1 MTTEAYQILFEKIK
15 KTAIVTDYTPAEE
28 TLPIG
33 TSKFGG
39 KPHLPA
45 NFLWPYYEGADY
57 MDEETAN
64 RPLSF
69 LAQFNLEEIAEFDTD
84 NRLPHTGMLY
94 FFYELC
100 TMKWG
105 FDPKDKGCAQ
115 VYYIEDTTD
124 IRPVDFPEDLAE
136 DFIIPEFSLKFSS
149 QKNVPDYEEIVGCCT
164 DVDWDCYDEERVLYG
179 CDLSEEETSKLLGY
193 ADLIQGDM
201 LFQCAEIAD
210 GIYCGGVPE
219 FTDGQCEKLMEER
232 QEWTLLFQMSTV
244 KKDGYE
250 LMFGDCGSIYFYI
263 RKQDLKEKKFDDTW
277 MILQCF

>member
-1 MTTEAYQILFEKIK
+1 MTTEAYQKLFEEVK

-28 TLPIG
+28 PLPVG
-33 TSKFGG
+33 ASKFGG

-45 NFLWPYYEGADY
+45 GFTWPYYEGTDY
-57 MDEETAN
+57 MDEEMAN

-69 LAQFNLEEIAEFDTD
+69 LAQFNLEEIAGFDTD
-84 NRLPHTGMLY
+84 RRLPRTGMLY

-105 FDPKDKGCAQ
+105 FDPKDKGCAR
-115 VYYIEDTTD
+115 VYYVEDTKNLM
-124 IRPVDFPEDLAE
+124 PVDFPEDLAK

-149 QKNVPDYEEIVGCCT
+149 REDVPDYGEIAERRT
-164 DVDWDCYDEERVLYG
+164 DVEFDCYDEERVLYG
-179 CDLSEEETSKLLGY
+179 YDSSEEETSKLLGY
-193 ADLIQGDM
+193 ADLIQSDM

-219 FTDGQCEKLMEER
+219 FTDAQREKLMEKSK
-232 QEWTLLFQMSTV
+232 EWTLLFQMSTV
-244 KKDGYE
+244 QKDDFE

-263 RKQDLKEKKFDDTW
+263 RKQDLKEKKFDDVW
-277 MILQCF
+277 LILQCF